1 MEKKNLSKEL
11 ENISSVFLSTEKKAA
26 GPYLDHGFS
35 AVQKRDETCLSCANM
50 LEGSSGNLKCR
61 IFTFENEKHGVTH
74 LDSIT
79 PNHAHYC
86 NHFTPLSTEKNGTL
100 KEVKSDF
107 SHQKEDDP
115 EIEEAVTFQK
125 KITYPDTEAAQ
136 QRMKKTIVRFME
148 SGYSIKH
155 VELGR
160 TTEVSGPKKKKSRE
174 EKITFSVRKSEE
186 S

>member
-125 KITYPDTEAAQ
+125 KITYPDTEGAQ

-174 EKITFSVRKSEE
+174 EKITFSVRKPEE